1 MKRLSLYIMAGL
13 FMMTTSS
20 CGMFD
25 DMFEMLDEILE
36 SYEERLSLSDEEME
50 EYLRGEWILNKV
62 GSSMSTNNE
71 YHIEEVVENPD
82 MVSSISSIEIDGS
95 TFRFNFKQST
105 KFERV
110 FWTEGVEHVQI
121 EELWFDSYTATSGST
136 TLYLGFDDN
145 VETFTLW
152 DSTNNGFDE
161 YDIELFG
168 RDLLGN
174 GKFNFE
180 ITRMVLSVYGLTDA
194 YYEFIRAE

>member
-71 YHIEEVVENPD
+71 YHVEEVVENPD

-105 KFERV
+105 KFERH
-110 FWTEGVEHVQI
+110 FWTEGVEDVQT

-136 TLYLGFDDN
+136 TLYLGFYDN

-152 DSTNNGFDE
+152 DSTNNGFDD

-180 ITRMVLSVYGLTDA
+180 ITRMVLNVYTA
-194 YYEFIRAE
+194 CYEFIRAE